1 VCVCVCVSAC
11 VCVLEIEHISQS
23 VMIDRFKLLLERVGD
38 AVVPLRN
45 CSDTVVCCQV
55 LSWQYFLH

>member
-1 VCVCVCVSAC
+1 MGVCVCAC
-11 VCVLEIEHISQS
+11 VLDIEHISQS
-23 VMIDRFKLLLERVGD
+23 VMIDCFKLLLERVGD

-45 CSDTVVCCQV
+45 CSDTVVCWQV